1 VAKLKEYYNLTKPG
15 IIYGNLITAIG
26 GFLLASKDHVDISLL
41 IFTLLGTS
49 LIIGSACVFNNY
61 IDRGIDVKMDRTKKR
76 ALVSGVIKPFQAL
89 VFGSIIGL
97 VGVLILIFHTNGL
110 VVSIGISAFIIY
122 VVFYGLSKRHSVHGT
137 LVGSLAGAAPI
148 VAGYCAVTDDF
159 NSGAIILLL
168 ILIAWQMAHFY
179 AIATY
184 RLDDYKAAGIPVLPI
199 VAGIEKTKKQIVT
212 YVVVFIIATLCLTFF
227 GYTGVV
233 FTVVMLALGLWW
245 LYRGAK
251 GFGAKD
257 SKKWA
262 RRMFL
267 ISLIIITGLSLML
280 SINTLIS

>member
-1 VAKLKEYYNLTKPG
+1 VTKFKEYYNLMKPG

-61 IDRGIDVKMDRTKKR
+61 IDRGIDVKMDRTKER
-76 ALVSGVIKPFQAL
+76 ALVSGLIKPINAL
-89 VFGSIIGL
+89 VFGSVIGL
-97 VGVLILIFHTNGL
+97 VGLLILIFHTNGL
-110 VVSIGISAFIIY
+110 VVLIGCLAFIIY
-122 VVFYGLSKRHSVHGT
+122 VVFYGLSKRRSVHGT
-137 LVGSLAGAAPI
+137 LIGSLSGAAPI

-159 NSGAIILLL
+159 NSGAVILLL

-184 RLDDYKAAGIPVLPI
+184 RLDDYKAAGLPVLPV
-199 VAGIEKTKKQIVT
+199 VAGIDKTKTQIVA
-212 YVVVFIIATLCLTFF
+212 YVVAFIVATLCLTFF
-227 GYTGVV
+227 GYTGAI
-233 FTVVMLALGLWW
+233 FTIVMLALGLWW
-245 LYRGAK
+245 LYRGVK
-251 GFGAKD
+251 GFKAHD

-267 ISLIIITGLSLML
+267 ISLIVITGLSLML

>member
-212 YVVVFIIATLCLTFF
+212 YVVAFIIATLCLTFF